1 MQHQVVT
8 DYSNVT
14 ENSSVKASE
23 PALLLQLDL
32 NHILTSLQQVYVRS
46 RPPDFSWTQ
55 DDDDVVEDKPYQGA
69 LQAASQLAGLTPSG
83 SASNLGLSHSSS
95 AANFIEPFP

>member
-1 MQHQVVT
+1 M
-8 DYSNVT
+8 
-14 ENSSVKASE
+14 
-23 PALLLQLDL
+23 
-32 NHILTSLQQVYVRS
+32 LTSSQQVYVRS

-83 SASNLGLSHSSS
+83 STSNLGLSHSIIS
-95 AANFIEPFP
+95 ASFIEPFPGDTRKISIKDHTSNNKVP